1 MTDQPDNE
9 SLFASPQSM
18 GAFGSLPI
26 PEVGAEE
33 DELESHDIVGDEEPL
48 DEQ

>member
-1 MTDQPDNE
+1 MKNEPDNG
-9 SLFASPQSM
+9 SLFASTQSM

-33 DELESHDIVGDEEPL
+33 DELESHDVVGDEEPH
-48 DEQ
+48 EEA